1 MLIFG
6 YICAIIVYMLKWH
19 PCLVFETEV
28 ESDLSTKICGAKLPS
43 VAALAYLGDARHS
56 LYVRRMLVVRGLT
69 KSSDLNREA
78 LAYVTAEAQAKM
90 YEKIAQ
96 YLTEDELDVFRRASN
111 STHLN
116 RPKHAS
122 GRDYRYATGFEA
134 VIGMLEWTG
143 DFERL
148 EFLLN
153 KSHVEDDKN
162 DSEN

>member
-1 MLIFG
+1 
-6 YICAIIVYMLKWH
+6 MLKWYS
-19 PCLVFETEV
+19 CLGLGTEV
-28 ESDLSTKICGAKLPS
+28 ISDLKSKICGANLPS
-43 VAALAYLGDARHS
+43 VAALAYIGDARHS
-56 LYVRRMLVVRGLT
+56 LYVRRMLVARGIT

-78 LAYVTAEAQAKM
+78 LLYVTAEAQAKI
-90 YEKIAQ
+90 YEKIAP
-96 YLTEDELDVFRRASN
+96 YLTEDEQDVFRRASN

-143 DFERL
+143 DDERL

-153 KSHVEDDKN
+153 KSHAEDDKN